1 MSDELFAMVRAAA
14 RDEAA
19 AAEREFPYS
28 PTTLGRFVRDVRR
41 RRAAGGAMLAVA
53 GVAVVGMAVLGLGRP
68 WQAVPPAVTPTPS
81 ASASPDSSPTPT
93 PTPTVD
99 PTPTPSEIPTA
110 TPTPPAPEET
120 TPPPPVEA
128 PPAPPGAVTVIH
140 AEPGGGSGE
149 ISVIWDVIADATG
162 YRVYRADAPEGPFAP
177 AASIDV
183 TTGEVTIEYGGWY
196 EYIQIKQGSEPASL
210 AYTEAIGTFGYFRVT
225 AFNAGGEGPMS
236 VTVCSEPMTGRSPEF
251 PVC

>member
-28 PTTLGRFVRDVRR
+28 PATLGGFVRDVRR

-68 WQAVPPAVTPTPS
+68 WQVALPAVTPTPS
-81 ASASPDSSPTPT
+81 ASPSPSPDGSPTPT
-93 PTPTVD
+93 PTVE

-128 PPAPPGAVTVIH
+128 PPEPRPGAGVWSPQALV
-140 AEPGGGSGE
+140 ASASPSGSRTASASARRWGWA
-149 ISVIWDVIADATG
+149 SASRRATG
-162 YRVYRADAPEGPFAP
+162 
-177 AASIDV
+177 
-183 TTGEVTIEYGGWY
+183 
-196 EYIQIKQGSEPASL
+196 
-210 AYTEAIGTFGYFRVT
+210 
-225 AFNAGGEGPMS
+225 
-236 VTVCSEPMTGRSPEF
+236 TVM
-251 PVC
+251 

>member
-28 PTTLGRFVRDVRR
+28 PATLGGFVRDVRR

-68 WQAVPPAVTPTPS
+68 WQVALPAVTPTPS
-81 ASASPDSSPTPT
+81 ASPSPSPDGSPTPT
-93 PTPTVD
+93 PTVE

-128 PPAPPGAVTVIH
+128 PPEPPGPVTINYSG
-140 AEPGGGSGE
+140 PGGGSGE
-149 ISVIWDVIADATG
+149 VLIDWAPIAGATG
-162 YRVYRADAPEGPFAP
+162 YRVYRADAPEGPFVP
-177 AASIDV
+177 SASFDV
-183 TTGEVTIEYGGWY
+183 ATGETTVEFGGAY
-196 EYIQIKQGSEPASL
+196 EYIIIRGPAS
-210 AYTEAIGTFGYFRVT
+210 AYYNFVQYVEAVQGGPGYLQVT
-225 AFNAGGEGPMS
+225 AYNAGGEGPAS
-236 VTVCSEPMTGRSPEF
+236 ATVCGVPPFAEF
-251 PVC
+251 VC